1 MLDHFSNERRNRL
14 AAISNLLVLKCLSSF
29 LERSFVLVLS
39 VTLQSTAS
47 RTDVVT
53 MITVVY
59 TVHAALLF
67 KGGGVEYAP
76 GTAATCFSASLF
88 RRTLWT
94 IYLQ

>member
-1 MLDHFSNERRNRL
+1 
-14 AAISNLLVLKCLSSF
+14 
-29 LERSFVLVLS
+29 
-39 VTLQSTAS
+39 
-47 RTDVVT
+47 

-59 TVHAALLF
+59 TVHAGLLF

-94 IYLQ
+94 IYPTLQVTFLNKLL